1 MIRIL
6 VLLCY
11 LMPNIKVKDFKGQ
24 QTLNIGSFIFD
35 MAIIKDS
42 TKVYI
47 SESSTNTILV
57 YNNNGEEF

>member
-1 MIRIL
+1 MINIL

-11 LMPNIKVKDFKGQ
+11 LMPNIITKDFEGQ

-35 MAIIKDS
+35 MAISKDS